1 MCVCQCV
8 ALAGFAQGVEFRDI
22 SFAGALKAGEGRKTK
37 RYLWIVI
44 PPGAVRVR

>member
-22 SFAGALKAGEGRKTK
+22 SFAGALKAAKAEKQNGIYGLL
-37 RYLWIVI
+37 YLL
-44 PPGAVRVR
+44 VRSV

>member
-22 SFAGALKAGEGRKTK
+22 SFAGALKAAKAEN
-37 RYLWIVI
+37 LWIVI

>member
-22 SFAGALKAGEGRKTK
+22 SFAGALKAAKAENGIYGLL
-37 RYLWIVI
+37 YLL
-44 PPGAVRVR
+44 VRSV